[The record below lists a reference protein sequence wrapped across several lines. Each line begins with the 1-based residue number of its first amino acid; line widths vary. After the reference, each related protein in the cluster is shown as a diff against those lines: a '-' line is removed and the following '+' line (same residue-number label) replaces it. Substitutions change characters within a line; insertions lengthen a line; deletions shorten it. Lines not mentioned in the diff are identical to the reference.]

1 MFLAISSDAWPH
13 FWTSAILYDK
23 MPSVLTPSIWLP
35 KHSTIFTII
44 AKFSLRQVFRLTIF
58 HSHDSILWCTTS
70 TQSFS
75 LALPMAFAPQS
86 WSQSILELSKNHG
99 DDPVDSMH
107 CHKCYSLTHNLA
119 SLWWPTLYSP
129 IVEWCRGQ
137 HSHIQYFHLVV
148 NNLLHCWPLL
158 RRTVTVTEQ

>member
-13 FWTSAILYDK
+13 FWTFAILYGK
-23 MPSVLTPSIWLP
+23 MTSVLTPSIWLS

-44 AKFSLRQVFRLTIF
+44 TKFSLRQVFRLTIS
-58 HSHDSILWCTTS
+58 HSHNSILWCTTS
-70 TQSFS
+70 TWSFS
-75 LALPMAFAPQS
+75 LAFPMAFAPQS
-86 WSQSILELSKNHG
+86 WRQSILKLSKNHG

-107 CHKCYSLTHNLA
+107 CHKCYSLTHNLT

-158 RRTVTVTEQ
+158 RRTVTIMEQ